1 METYGFGFAELIIL
15 LPLLLV
21 LILHIYLILRMLS
34 SETLSFNMKALWL
47 VILVFVPV
55 LGAIIYLFT
64 QYRVDT
70 KQK

>member
-15 LPLLLV
+15 LPLLVV